1 MYNLSINWTHCHTQ
15 RTVAAASEVSVLAL
29 SVWLHVPLSTSSR
42 YANEAQAVQKADY
55 VGGHGTQLM
64 AICFAAAVSLDTS
77 CRTWTARVAWHHIA
91 APFSCHSPVV
101 SCTNAEPKG
110 AHNGMRDTSSTY
122 IIRAEQEDRLLYA
135 ALAELRYNEQ

>member
-64 AICFAAAVSLDTS
+64 AICFAAAVSLAGRGRHAWRGTTS
-77 CRTWTARVAWHHIA
+77 LPHSLVTVLWCRAQTQNLKELTTECVIRPPRISSARSRRIG
-91 APFSCHSPVV
+91 F
-101 SCTNAEPKG
+101 CT
-110 AHNGMRDTSSTY
+110 
-122 IIRAEQEDRLLYA
+122 
-135 ALAELRYNEQ
+135 LR